1 MAIREIVKNNMDFL
15 SKKSRR
21 VEVID
26 ERIIQL
32 VDDMKQTLKKS
43 GGVGLA
49 APQVGILKRIFIV
62 DVGQEGNV
70 EDFVVFI
77 NPEVLK
83 TKGKNDRY
91 YEGCLSF
98 PARTFKITRPHK
110 VTMRAQNIDGEYF
123 EMQAEDFIARALI
136 HENDHLD
143 GIVIPMI
150 GKEVIE

>member
-15 SKKSRR
+15 NKKSRR
-21 VEVID
+21 VDVID
-26 ERIIQL
+26 EKIVQL

-49 APQVGILKRIFIV
+49 APQVGMLKRIFIV
-62 DVGQEGNV
+62 DVGQDGQ
-70 EDFVVFI
+70 EDYVVFI
-77 NPEVLK
+77 NPEVIK
-83 TKGKNDRY
+83 TKGKNDKF

-98 PARTFKITRPHK
+98 PGRTFKITRPHK
-110 VTMRAQNIDGEYF
+110 VTMRAQNIDGEIF
-123 EMQAEDFIARALI
+123 EMQAEDFIARALM
-136 HENDHLD
+136 HEYDHLE